1 MPQYEA
7 RCNVCGTIHDYIKPA
22 SQYLNTPECCGQK
35 TEKVILTA
43 PYGVVDIPAY
53 QSPVTGRWINSRRER
68 NEDLKRTDSRP
79 WEGME
84 QEQKEAARRA
94 AYDEQK
100 QDKAIEKSVVDAWQT
115 LTPEKQAALAE
126 SN

>member
-1 MPQYEA
+1 MLYEA
-7 RCNVCGTIHDYIKPA
+7 RCNVCGRVQEYCQPA
-22 SQYLNTPECCGQK
+22 KDYLNTPFCCGQK

-68 NEDLKRTDSRP
+68 TEDLKRADCRP
-79 WEGME
+79 WEGLE

-100 QDKAIEKSVVDAWQT
+100 QDKAIEKTVVDAWQT
-115 LTPEKQAALAE
+115 LSPEKQAVLRDA
-126 SN
+126 S

>member
-1 MPQYEA
+1 MIYESI
-7 RCNVCGTIHDYIKPA
+7 CHECGKVHEYIRSAKN
-22 SQYLNTPECCGQK
+22 YRDTPFCCGQK

-68 NEDLKRTDSRP
+68 NEDLKRNDCRP
-79 WEGME
+79 WEGLAE
-84 QEQKEAARRA
+84 EKKEAARRA

-100 QDKAIEKSVVDAWQT
+100 QDKAIEKTVVDAWRT
-115 LTPEKQAALAE
+115 LTPEKQAVLAAE
-126 SN
+126 